1 MHSPFCRSAE
11 VSRVAAL
18 GSRTLDLKQ
27 LVSDGGRGGGAPG
40 NDNRRA
46 CTLRTGLC
54 RGGRGKLSPAAR
66 EPHSIHAVAPRSRM
80 SQRDTPS
87 SQLADPCSL
96 RPVTWGEAGDRKR
109 ADRR

>member
-1 MHSPFCRSAE
+1 M
-11 VSRVAAL
+11 AAL
-18 GSRTLDLKQ
+18 GSRTLDPRQ
-27 LVSDGGRGGGAPG
+27 LVSDGGAPG

-66 EPHSIHAVAPRSRM
+66 EPHSIHAVAPCSRM

-87 SQLADPCSL
+87 SQVADPCSCVL
-96 RPVTWGEAGDRKR
+96 SHGEKLETGREQTGGEAVSQD
-109 ADRR
+109 